1 MLVLYTGDGCH
12 LCARGRAVA
21 EPVARALGWRLAQL
35 SITGDETLSAAYG
48 TRIPVLR
55 TPSGAELG
63 WPFSPGQVRR
73 LLAAEGR
80 CQDGEAGDS
89 ASLSGI

>member
-1 MLVLYTGDGCH
+1 MTFAICL
-12 LCARGRAVA
+12 RAVNGVNRA
-21 EPVARALGWRLAQL
+21 IISRCARALGWKLEQL

-48 TRIPVLR
+48 VRIPVLR

-73 LLAAEGR
+73 LLAAE
-80 CQDGEAGDS
+80 A
-89 ASLSGI
+89 

>member
-1 MLVLYTGDGCH
+1 MSLPVLILYTGEGCH
-12 LCARGRAVA
+12 LCVRGHAVA
-21 EPVARALGWRLAQL
+21 EPVARALGWGLEQI
-35 SITGDETLSAAYG
+35 SITGDQVLSAAYD

-73 LLAAEGR
+73 LLAAE
-80 CQDGEAGDS
+80 A
-89 ASLSGI
+89 

>member
-1 MLVLYTGDGCH
+1 MSMPVLILYTGAGCH
-12 LCARGRAVA
+12 LCTRGRAVA
-21 EPVARALGWRLAQL
+21 EPVAHALGWRLEQV
-35 SITGDETLSAAYG
+35 SITGDKALGAAYG

-73 LLAAEGR
+73 LLAAEV
-80 CQDGEAGDS
+80 
-89 ASLSGI
+89 

>member
-1 MLVLYTGDGCH
+1 MSLPVLTLYTGEGCH
-12 LCARGRAVA
+12 LCARGHAVA
-21 EPVARALGWRLAQL
+21 EPVARALGWRLEQV
-35 SITGDETLSAAYG
+35 SITGDDALGAAYG

-73 LLAAEGR
+73 LLAAE
-80 CQDGEAGDS
+80 A
-89 ASLSGI
+89 